1 MNFDEW
7 QKTARILNPTKESP
21 SLKIVYDCHNQI
33 TIYGDDDGSLTY
45 NINIG
50 GESLP
55 WATREAAEKALW
67 DLVAKY
73 YAGVNKIKWRFFDYN
88 TGELRDPTG
97 PDFSL
102 DPHELHEGAENWDDV
117 FFAGMQIDSDILDGH
132 SIIELDE
139 SQEKYLVWQMHGDL
153 PMHEY
158 TRKNAIDTAKSYQDS
173 QPKKSVVIIDVRR
186 GEIVETLLWKTEL
199 YVCDNTE
206 WLREHLDLSVRDESF
221 EEQITEFYCTKLI
234 EELEERGFYAHTK
247 HLFSGCHEWN
257 GAQLAKYKSGAIM
270 SFDNIGEFELK
281 SIDEAEDLVC
291 NKTDKLIEEHRRI
304 LDQEDALDPVGRVVI
319 DGKFID

>member
-7 QKTARILNPTKESP
+7 QKTAKILNPTKESL
-21 SLKIVYDCHNQI
+21 SLKIVYDCHNEI

-102 DPHELHEGAENWDDV
+102 NPHELHEGAENWDDV
-117 FFAGMQIDSDILDGH
+117 FSAGMQIDANILDGH

-139 SQEKYLVWQMHGDL
+139 SQEKYLVWQIKDL
-153 PMHEY
+153 SPIDEY
-158 TRKNAIDTAKSYQDS
+158 TRKNAIDTAKMYQDS
-173 QPKKSVVIIDVRR
+173 EPLKSVVIIDVRR
-186 GEIVETLLWKTEL
+186 GEIVETLLPKTEL
-199 YVCDNTE
+199 YICDNTE
-206 WLREHLDLSVRDESF
+206 WLRQHLDLSVRDEIF
-221 EEQITEFYCTKLI
+221 EEHITEFYCRNLI
-234 EELEERGFYAHTK
+234 DELEERGFYAHTD
-247 HLFSGCHEWN
+247 HPFTRYHSWN
-257 GAQLAKYKSGAIM
+257 GERLAEYKSGAIM
-270 SFDNIGEFELK
+270 SFDDIDEFKSK
-281 SIDEAEDLVC
+281 SIDEAEDLVWA
-291 NKTDKLIEEHRRI
+291 KTEKLIQEHRRI
-304 LDQEDALDPVGRVVI
+304 LDQEDALDPV
-319 DGKFID
+319 D